1 MRKPLVRVIS
11 DRIDVRGR
19 LLLSLREVG
28 EVQVSDVGIPDLI
41 CIGCDR
47 QLSLGDLERARKS
60 SYGVK
65 VPIILVAWDGSEELA
80 IAALRNGIDDYIRG
94 TNCEIELPRI
104 LMSLTSAH
112 PQTSLASCELLVGQ
126 SDFIRGARAY
136 VERVAKTSSNVLVT
150 GETGTGKDLVAKL
163 IHRNSSRSD
172 KALVC
177 INCAAIPD
185 TLLESE
191 LFGVERGAYTGADI
205 SHDGNLASANG
216 GTAFLDEIG
225 DMSTLAQAKILRAIE
240 THEVRRVGG
249 NKTQVVDFRVI
260 AATNRNLE
268 ALSEQ
273 GQFRRDLFFR
283 LNVARIHLPPVRER
297 PEDLLPLAHYF
308 RQEFNRT
315 FGRNTLGFTPR
326 SEQAILSYSWP
337 GNVRELRNLV
347 EAAFITLEPESQW
360 VEMPDFFCSVA
371 ETEDAAEPDEV
382 NRILRALSE
391 CGWNKSKAADL
402 LSWSRMTLYRKMER
416 YGIQAEHQNTV
427 SARH

>member
-1 MRKPLVRVIS
+1 MRKPIVRVIS

-28 EVQVSDVGIPDLI
+28 EIQVSDVGIPDLI
-41 CIGCDR
+41 CVGCDR

-60 SYGVK
+60 SYGVN
-65 VPIILVAWDGSEELA
+65 VPIVLVAWDGSEKELA
-80 IAALRNGIDDYIRG
+80 IAALRNGTDDYIRG

-112 PQTSLASCELLVGQ
+112 PQTSLASCELLIGQ

-191 LFGVERGAYTGADI
+191 LFGVERGAYAGADI

-347 EAAFITLEPESQW
+347 ESRFHHSRTRESMGGDAGLLLFGGRNRGRGRTRRSQSNPAGAFRVWLEQEQS
-360 VEMPDFFCSVA
+360 
-371 ETEDAAEPDEV
+371 
-382 NRILRALSE
+382 
-391 CGWNKSKAADL
+391 G
-402 LSWSRMTLYRKMER
+402 
-416 YGIQAEHQNTV
+416 
-427 SARH
+427 